1 MSNHFITEDEL
12 KAINVADKGTISK
25 SVGQMSEDEC
35 KKIIEQTKIKYGFET
50 STQTLIAIS
59 GLCQLGGTNRG
70 SGRSIS
76 YNYKGKSLIV
86 GEFSNICQSIKA
98 GGTARQFARA
108 LGTTI
113 APAEQLQ
120 SIYMSLETYRDK

>member
-70 SGRSIS
+70 
-76 YNYKGKSLIV
+76 
-86 GEFSNICQSIKA
+86 
-98 GGTARQFARA
+98 
-108 LGTTI
+108 
-113 APAEQLQ
+113 
-120 SIYMSLETYRDK
+120 